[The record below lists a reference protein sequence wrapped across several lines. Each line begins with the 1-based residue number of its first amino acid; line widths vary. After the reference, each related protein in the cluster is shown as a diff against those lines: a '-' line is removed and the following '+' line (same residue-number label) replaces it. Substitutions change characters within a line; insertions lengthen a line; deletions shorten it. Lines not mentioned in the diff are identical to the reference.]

1 MRAVGGVHLHEG
13 SGGDGRVGGLVDD
26 VVVDGQ
32 VRHEIALAVAEF
44 GALLVGMDVG
54 FEVEARI
61 GGLEAHAGRFHVDRL
76 EVDGVDGQ
84 RAAFLVG
91 VLLIDLDLFETG
103 GIAGIV
109 LAGVVGLRS
118 RRGGA
123 GLVRSGGIV
132 GIAACGQGEGHGAG
146 QQDAEQSGDLLVLHF
161 SFLCC
166 WMWKKYR

>member
-1 MRAVGGVHLHEG
+1 
-13 SGGDGRVGGLVDD
+13 
-26 VVVDGQ
+26 
-32 VRHEIALAVAEF
+32 
-44 GALLVGMDVG
+44 MDVG

-103 GIAGIV
+103 IGAVVSAGIAG
-109 LAGVVGLRS
+109 AVG
-118 RRGGA
+118 G
-123 GLVRSGGIV
+123 VRSGGVGLGVGCGIV
-132 GIAACGQGEGHGAG
+132 GVAACGQGESHGAG